1 MPKHG
6 LPKSAF
12 NPPISKKPLKRSAT
26 NIVIDTN
33 IVISGLFFGGLP
45 RDLLNLV
52 IADEVTAFVTPEII
66 EEYEHTVE
74 RLLQKYPDRFDL
86 ASLPLLWDHFTEV
99 SHQTGISLARDADDD
114 KFLACAMDS
123 DASFIV
129 SGDGDLLVI
138 REINDIQ
145 IITVREFFEYS

>member
-1 MPKHG
+1 
-6 LPKSAF
+6 
-12 NPPISKKPLKRSAT
+12 
-26 NIVIDTN
+26 
-33 IVISGLFFGGLP
+33 
-45 RDLLNLV
+45 LLNLV

-66 EEYEHTVE
+66 EEYENTVE

-123 DASFIV
+123 GASFIV